1 MAYLLDADVFIS
13 AKRDH
18 YRMNVCP
25 GFWDWIAAANRAAIL
40 YSIKAVREDL
50 MRGSDLLASWA
61 RQQPKTFFLA
71 PDAHVTTALKTVT
84 NWVNSQDYTPAAIS
98 EFFGVAD
105 YWLVGHALATG
116 YTVITHEV
124 SAPTSK
130 KRIKVPDVC
139 NGVGVK
145 WTNPFEMLE
154 RERALFV
161 LAPNRIE
168 TQ

>member
-25 GFWDWIAAANRAAIL
+25 GFWDWIAAANRAGIL

-50 MRGSDLLASWA
+50 TRGSDLLVSWA

-71 PDAHVTTALKTVT
+71 PDAYVTSALETVT
-84 NWVNSQDYTPAAIS
+84 NWADSQNYNSEAIS
-98 EFFGVAD
+98 EFLSVAD
-105 YWLVGHALATG
+105 YWLVAHALASH

-124 SAPTSK
+124 SAPNSK
-130 KRIKVPDVC
+130 RRIKLPDVC
-139 NGVGVK
+139 NGVGVN

-154 RERALFV
+154 RARYSSS
-161 LAPNRIE
+161 R
-168 TQ
+168 